1 MLSKRVSKKKG
12 SPNMLHSAWYKQNRN
27 PYNEKTNPKGI
38 INLGTAENRIVYD
51 VVKEKMN
58 SVKASDIPEKY
69 THYCKLSGTDEF
81 RDKLNTFFTNNF
93 KPSVKLQRDDIYVM
107 NGCGTVIEAL
117 GYSLC
122 DEGDGVLIPAP
133 YYCGFESDLEQR
145 IGVKTYPV
153 HLESKSLHQV
163 KPFQLTTQLLEE
175 AFIKAEEEG
184 IHIKALLLSNPN
196 NPLGIIYTEEEL
208 ESYITFCS
216 QYNIHLICDEIYMMS
231 VYDENVDF
239 KSVLSLKSYLKHS
252 DKIHVVWGFSKDFG
266 LSGFRC
272 GIAITKNVDLQSALT
287 SVGYYTSVPTAT
299 QYILEELITDET
311 WLNKLKSINH
321 SRLRKS
327 RDLVT
332 QHLQK
337 WDIPYIYPTSGLF
350 LWMNLSN
357 YLLSDDKQAE
367 VDMFNK
373 LMNHG
378 LYLVPGFA
386 FECIEHGWFRIIIAH
401 ELDIL
406 QTGLARLKDVCIQ
419 NNNISPVIL
428 TGNKR
433 SLTSNEFFLNKKIKQ
448 KNYLTDINGNR
459 I

>member
-1 MLSKRVSKKKG
+1 MLSKRVLQNKS
-12 SPNMLHSAWYKQNRN
+12 SPNLLHSAWYRQHSN
-27 PYNEKTNPKGI
+27 PYDAQKNPTGI
-38 INLGTAENRIVYD
+38 INLGTAENRLLHD
-51 VVKEKMN
+51 VMQEKL
-58 SVKASDIPEKY
+58 KDIKIENISEEY
-69 THYCKLSGTDEF
+69 THYCKLSGTDQF
-81 RDKLNTFFTNNF
+81 RDKLKTFLT
-93 KPSVKLQRDDIYVM
+93 KHLMPSEKLQRDDIYVM

-133 YYCGFESDLEQR
+133 YYCGFKSDLEQR

-153 HLESKSLHQV
+153 HLESKSLHQE

-272 GIAITKNVDLQSALT
+272 GVAITKNVDLQSALT

-311 WLNKLKSINH
+311 WLNKMKSINH

-337 WDIPYIYPTSGLF
+337 LDIPYIYPTSGLF

-367 VDMFNK
+367 IDMFNN
-373 LMNHG
+373 LMEVG

-386 FECIEHGWFRIIIAH
+386 FECIEHGWFRIIFAH
-401 ELDIL
+401 DLDIL
-406 QTGLARLKDVCIQ
+406 NIAFNRL
-419 NNNISPVIL
+419 
-428 TGNKR
+428 GNVVNMFGPSRYIKIGSKR
-433 SLTSNEFFLNKKIKQ
+433 RLYDNLYES
-448 KNYLTDINGNR
+448 
-459 I
+459 